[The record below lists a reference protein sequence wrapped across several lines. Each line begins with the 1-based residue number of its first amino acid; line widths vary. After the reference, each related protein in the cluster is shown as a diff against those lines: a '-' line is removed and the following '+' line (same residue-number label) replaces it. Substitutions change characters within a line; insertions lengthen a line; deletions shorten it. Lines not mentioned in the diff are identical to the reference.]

1 MTPRTR
7 RVAAAV
13 GLLTAMGVAVAIGRQ
28 SPSVAGGAPPY
39 RWLGPAN
46 AKVVLNEF
54 SDFECPKCAQAQ
66 ADIKALRSAAPDRV
80 ALVFHHAPLRQ
91 HARAVPAA
99 RAAEAAGLQGKFW
112 EYAELLFARQKDWAP
127 HPPNP
132 ALDSRPFFL
141 SYARDLGLDEARF
154 TADMDSPLTAERVQQ
169 DRDQAERLGLPATP
183 TVYIKDRTLVGANQI
198 ASLGPRFVQWALDQ

>member
-1 MTPRTR
+1 MTPRSR
-7 RVAAAV
+7 RAAATA
-13 GLLTAMGVAVAIGRQ
+13 GLLAAMAVAVAVGRQ
-28 SPSVAGGAPPY
+28 TPAVAGGVPPY
-39 RWLGPAN
+39 RWLGPAH
-46 AKVVLNEF
+46 AKVVLDEF

-66 ADIKALRSAAPDRV
+66 DDIKNLRAVDPDRV

-112 EYAELLFARQKDWAP
+112 EYAEILFSRQKDWAP

-141 SYARDLGLDEARF
+141 SYARELGLDEARF
-154 TADMDSPLTAERVQQ
+154 TADMDSALTAERVEQ
-169 DRDQAERLGLPATP
+169 DRGQADRLGLPATP

-198 ASLGPRFVQWALDQ
+198 SSMGPRFVRWALDQ

>member
-1 MTPRTR
+1 VTPRTR
-7 RVAAAV
+7 RAAAAA
-13 GLLTAMGVAVAIGRQ
+13 GLLTTMAVAVAIGRQ
-28 SPSVAGGAPPY
+28 TPAVAGGAPPY
-39 RWLGPAN
+39 RWLGPAA
-46 AKVVLNEF
+46 AKVVLDEF

-66 ADIKALRSAAPDRV
+66 ADIKALLKAAPDRV

-112 EYAELLFARQKDWAP
+112 EYAELLFTRQKDWAP

-132 ALDSRPFFL
+132 ALDSRPLFL
-141 SYARDLGLDEARF
+141 AYARELGLDEARF

-169 DRDQAERLGLPATP
+169 DRDHADRLGLPATP